1 MVSATS
7 WYGTLE
13 PIDEYAIYGQLRD
26 MQFCMEFDYDDN

>member
-7 WYGTLE
+7 WYGILE

-26 MQFCMEFDYDDN
+26 MQLLHGV